1 MASNSKITGLYGWL
15 LFILFEVVVY
25 LGLSSL
31 LSGMGM
37 SDQVQPDNT
46 IVPNWVKAVTFILL
60 YILCILAALALISN
74 YVPAKHRKQLMRWV
88 YLALLGLLPMLFLLF
103 N

>member
-1 MASNSKITGLYGWL
+1 MESRNKITGLYGWL

-25 LGLSSL
+25 LSLSSL

-37 SDQVQPDNT
+37 TNQIQPENT

-60 YILCILAALALISN
+60 YIICLLGALALVSN
-74 YVPAKHRKQLMRWV
+74 YVPARHRKQLMRWV
-88 YLALLGLLPMLFLLF
+88 YLALLGLVPMLFLLF

>member
-1 MASNSKITGLYGWL
+1 MESKNKITGLYGWL

-25 LGLSSL
+25 LSLSSM
-31 LSGMGM
+31 LSGMGVTN
-37 SDQVQPDNT
+37 QIQPENT

-60 YILCILAALALISN
+60 YILCLLGALGLVSN

-88 YLALLGLLPMLFLLF
+88 YLALLGLVPMLFLLF